1 MKNILMVSSILIS
14 MTSIAQTFEIGAGA
28 GSGAFYFIEDIDA
41 NAVAAYDSPAS
52 LYLDV
57 KYNFK
62 DRIDGL
68 KLRLQN
74 TSVNV
79 VGNDYQT
86 LAPIDGT
93 VEMFTT
99 SLLYERLRTDK
110 KFNVGYNAGMGITHQ
125 EFVRIKNMNLPPRED
140 KFMTLSFD
148 GIFTLRLDQ
157 NLRLNLNTGLLWTD
171 PMNTFRGSDNWQTAG
186 EDLSFLAQIGIS
198 YKFN

>member
-1 MKNILMVSSILIS
+1 MKNLLLTFTFLIS
-14 MTSIAQTFEIGAGA
+14 FTCIAQTFEIGAGA
-28 GSGAFYFIEDIDA
+28 GTGSFYFIEDLDN
-41 NAVAAYDSPAS
+41 NAVADYDSPAS

-93 VEMFTT
+93 IESFTT
-99 SLLYERLRTDK
+99 SLLYERLRADK
-110 KFNVGYNAGMGITHQ
+110 VFNIGYHAGMGMTLQ
-125 EFVRIKNMNLPPRED
+125 EFVPVKNTNRPALQDR
-140 KFMTLSFD
+140 FMSITFGGVYS
-148 GIFTLRLDQ
+148 LRLQDK
-157 NLRLNLNTGLLWTD
+157 LRLNLETAVLWTD
-171 PMNTFRGSDNWQTAG
+171 PINTFRGPDNWQTAG